1 MAIFS
6 LLGAALAA
14 AASPAPATNPNMV
27 DTPVLSHPVAR
38 GEILSAADFE
48 PQPRARGF
56 AIGALPVASAAGR
69 EAVRDLSAGNVVRA
83 GDVVTPRLVR
93 RGEPVTISLRGAGL
107 VIGTTGR
114 ALGSGG
120 MGDLVRVVAPAT
132 GRTLDTIVEG
142 SGAVRVAAP

>member
-1 MAIFS
+1 MRRRT
-6 LLGAALAA
+6 
-14 AASPAPATNPNMV
+14 SPRI
-27 DTPVLSHPVAR
+27 D
-38 GEILSAADFE
+38 
-48 PQPRARGF
+48 PQPG
-56 AIGALPVASAAGR
+56 V
-69 EAVRDLSAGNVVRA
+69 E
-83 GDVVTPRLVR
+83 